1 MSVSFS
7 EVFVA
12 RSLCEVKVSGF
23 RFCASCAI
31 FWIASSAMV
40 ILGYLNDVPWF
51 LTVFAVGITAMGT
64 LFMRRV
70 CYARK

>member
-1 MSVSFS
+1 MPVSLS
-7 EVFVA
+7 EVFVS
-12 RSLCEVKVSGF
+12 RSLCEVKVSGLG
-23 RFCASCAI
+23 FCASCTI

-51 LTVFAVGITAMGT
+51 LTVFAVGIAAMGT

-70 CYARK
+70 C